1 MLRSLSNDDND
12 GNENG
17 KKVTGLDKQNNNFA
31 PAINAFFVFNVSMLS
46 LLDCEEKFLIPRF
59 MEDVNT
65 RKRFSF
71 SFCELTDNP
80 LEFNSRKIV
89 NI

>member
-1 MLRSLSNDDND
+1 
-12 GNENG
+12 
-17 KKVTGLDKQNNNFA
+17 
-31 PAINAFFVFNVSMLS
+31 MLS

-89 NI
+89 NIWQIKSVEIRATKFKTTQIHFLDVVFTPVAVVVASAP